1 MAVLPAVAHEVDE
14 VISSFC
20 QTMMMLNQPSTLTNL
35 MDNEPR
41 WKSQFMR
48 RGDESPAAG
57 GGGGGGAGNRSSRSF
72 IFDSPGSSR
81 SFVEETNS
89 DASLNNS
96 DEVINVN
103 WSLFEAASTTVPN
116 CNNNLVPIAR
126 NGDAEVD

>member
-1 MAVLPAVAHEVDE
+1 MAVLPAAAHEVDE

-89 DASLNNS
+89 DALLNTS

-103 WSLFEAASTTVPN
+103 WSLFEAASTTVPS
-116 CNNNLVPIAR
+116 CNNNLVSIAR